1 MIGDGETQ
9 PGWQGY
15 PQRPLPSDN
24 HDRLNI
30 SWNVEETES
39 AVLAET
45 APSLRTR
52 RRLSTAR
59 S

>member
-1 MIGDGETQ
+1 LVTEKPN
-9 PGWQGY
+9 PGGKVILS
-15 PQRPLPSDN
+15 PLPSDN

-30 SWNVEETES
+30 SWSVEETES

-45 APSLRTR
+45 APSLRTK
-52 RRLSTAR
+52 RRLSTAP

>member
-1 MIGDGETQ
+1 VIGDGEPN
-9 PGWQGY
+9 PGGKVIL
-15 PQRPLPSDN
+15 RPLPSDN

-30 SWNVEETES
+30 SWSVEETES

-45 APSLRTR
+45 APSLRTK
-52 RRLSTAR
+52 RRLSTAP